1 MTAITH
7 YCRRCKK
14 ELKEMVI
21 SKIRH
26 WKTNRVVAT
35 AKSFR
40 CKNCGLTTHREG
52 KAELRV
58 NMYDSCL

>member
-1 MTAITH
+1 MINWEEWENVY

-21 SKIRH
+21 SKIMH
-26 WKTNRVVAT
+26 WKTKQVVAT

-40 CKNCGLTTHREG
+40 CKNCGLTTHRDG
-52 KAELRV
+52 KV
-58 NMYDSCL
+58 V